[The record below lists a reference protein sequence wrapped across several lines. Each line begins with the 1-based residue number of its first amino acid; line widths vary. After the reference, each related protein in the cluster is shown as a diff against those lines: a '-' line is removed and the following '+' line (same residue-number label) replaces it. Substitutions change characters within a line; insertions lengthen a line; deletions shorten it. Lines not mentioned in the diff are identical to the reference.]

1 LGYNNHY
8 TNNIKA
14 AAMLAEQSNF
24 HDLRGLVLIL
34 NILII
39 KSLILI
45 LNILVIKSHYTLI
58 LSFLFIW
65 NYTCYST
72 LSLILLLYIE
82 IKKKKKTF
90 CITCYIFYHHQTLP
104 FVFSN

>member
-1 LGYNNHY
+1 
-8 TNNIKA
+8 
-14 AAMLAEQSNF
+14 MFAEQSNF
-24 HDLRGLVLIL
+24 HDLRGLILIL

-82 IKKKKKTF
+82 IKKKNILHYLLYF
-90 CITCYIFYHHQTLP
+90 LPSPNFAICI
-104 FVFSN
+104 

>member
-1 LGYNNHY
+1 MGYNNHY

-82 IKKKKKTF
+82 IKKKKKF